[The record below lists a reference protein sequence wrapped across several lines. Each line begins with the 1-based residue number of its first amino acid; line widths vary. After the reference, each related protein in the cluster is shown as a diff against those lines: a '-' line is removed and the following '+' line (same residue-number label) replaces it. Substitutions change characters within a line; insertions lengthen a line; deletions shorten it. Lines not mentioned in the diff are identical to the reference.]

1 MHVLALQFV
10 NLYGINERQASN
22 PTTFISLRHTWTTM
36 PSVTHPRLTEGVEAR
51 GYQLEAVASAMLGS
65 TMVVMPTG
73 FGKSAVEWMVIAHH
87 LERGGKILL
96 LAPTVALLAQHQRM
110 LLTHLVIGES
120 DVVMFTGHTAPAKRP
135 DLWASGTIIL
145 ATAQVVRNDAM
156 SGAIDLSELS
166 LVVVDEA
173 HHARGQHAYAQVA
186 DLVRSSAP
194 NAMVLGATASPGT
207 SRDVILEVE
216 KRLGIERWSVH
227 AREDAGL
234 SPYAVDLSVASE
246 HLALPDTLLRLI
258 APLAEEERAVA
269 ERLRRQGYLADTGHL
284 TAAMLDNAQRKASA
298 SIARRD
304 RRGYEAAR
312 AVSDLRRLHLLLDL
326 LRCQGM
332 EVAKAFLDRQAA
344 KTGKDGKK
352 AGRLLDRPAVRQLRD
367 SLEVTAE
374 LHPKPHAVERLL
386 DARHRGKKDTKT
398 LVFTEYRDTVDR
410 LVERLSLSEHLSPL
424 PFVGQ
429 SNAGERRGMSQKEQ
443 VAQIDAFR
451 RGEANVLI
459 ATSVGEE
466 GLDIP
471 SADLVVFYE
480 PVASAVRAIQRRG
493 RTGRH
498 ADGEV
503 VMLVAEGTRDAHM
516 LRASASRERRMMEHL
531 RRMGR
536 TRKLT
541 DFGIKEDALASFE
554 VDNDGITMAASEFVA
569 LEQERLRPAPTPASK
584 KEQPVATTP
593 VHQPGNVRPEER
605 RHPDQSSLFGWEK
618 QPEQPNVSAR
628 PKAKDGDGTVVLD
641 GRTTSTGLDAQGHM
655 EIVLDRREAS
665 STLAAGLRARG
676 IRPVFRHLVTGD
688 VRIGPRLLLE
698 RKTAK
703 DLHASVRD
711 GRLLSQVRRL
721 AAAAPRAGLL
731 LETGEGLEGSTHPNA
746 VHGALA
752 WMAFDLGL
760 SVICVRNADESAAF
774 LALAA
779 RRELAWLDALE
790 SAHAGQHADEAQRAL
805 QAAQNALEQE
815 DQGSAMSRK
824 WAAAARRRRTSLLE
838 AVEGI
843 GPVSA
848 AALAEAFDSIA
859 AVANASPEELAESSG
874 IGPGRAAEVHRALH
888 G

>member
-1 MHVLALQFV
+1 
-10 NLYGINERQASN
+10 
-22 PTTFISLRHTWTTM
+22 M
-36 PSVTHPRLTEGVEAR
+36 PSVLHPRLAGGVEAR
-51 GYQLEAVASAMLGS
+51 GYQLEAAASALAGS

-87 LERGGKILL
+87 LHRQGNVLL

-110 LLTHLVIGES
+110 LTTHLVVDEE
-120 DVVMFTGHTAPAKRP
+120 DVVMFTGQTAPAKRP
-135 DLWASGTIIL
+135 ELWSKGRIIL

-156 SGAIDLSELS
+156 SGAIDLSGLS

-186 DLVRSSAP
+186 DLVREMAPSAV
-194 NAMVLGATASPGT
+194 MLGATASPGT
-207 SRDVILEVE
+207 SRDAILEVE
-216 KRLGIERWSVH
+216 RRLGVERWSVH
-227 AREDAGL
+227 GREDAGL
-234 SPYAVDLSVASE
+234 APYAVDLSVASE
-246 HLALPDTLLRLI
+246 YLSLPETLLHLI
-258 APLAEEERAVA
+258 APLAEEERDLAD
-269 ERLRRQGYLADTGHL
+269 RLRRQGYLADTGHI
-284 TAAMLDNAQRKASA
+284 TAAMLDDAQRKASA

-304 RRGYEAAR
+304 RRGYEAAK
-312 AVSDLRRLHLLLDL
+312 AVSDLRRLHMLLDL

-344 KTGKDGKK
+344 KEGKERKK
-352 AGRLLDRPAVRQLRD
+352 VSRLLERPAVRVLRE
-367 SLEVTAE
+367 SLEQVEE

-386 DARHRGKKDTKT
+386 EQRHRDNADTKT

-410 LVERLSLSEHLSPL
+410 LVERLSRSEHLSPI

-429 SNAGERRGMSQKEQ
+429 SKTGERKGMTQKEQ

-451 RGEANVLI
+451 RGEANVLV

-471 SADLVVFYE
+471 AADLVVFYE

-498 ADGEV
+498 AEGEV

-516 LRASASRERRMMEHL
+516 LRASAARERRMMDHL
-531 RRMGR
+531 RRLGR
-536 TRKLT
+536 TRRLHDYT
-541 DFGIKEDALASFE
+541 ADSNPLADFLVSIEDRDVPAATY
-554 VDNDGITMAASEFVA
+554 VD
-569 LEQERLRPAPTPASK
+569 QERARLKPQTAQPATDHIEPEPRV
-584 KEQPVATTP
+584 E
-593 VHQPGNVRPEER
+593 HQPGKVRPEER
-605 RHPDQSSLFGWEK
+605 RQPGQASLFGWE
-618 QPEQPNVSAR
+618 QPAHIPETGPR
-628 PKAKDGDGTVVLD
+628 PSRKHSDAGVVLD
-641 GRTTSTGLDAQGHM
+641 GRSASSGLDAEGHM

-711 GRLLSQVRRL
+711 GRLLHQVRRL

-731 LETGEGLEGSTHPNA
+731 LETGRGLEGGTHPHA

-760 SVICVRNADESAAF
+760 SVICVRDASESAAF

-779 RRELAWLDALE
+779 RRELAWLERLEAAQTPKTKDDVQRALM
-790 SAHAGQHADEAQRAL
+790 AAQRAL
-805 QAAQNALEQE
+805 EAE
-815 DQGSAMSRK
+815 DQHHGMNERWSKASQQ
-824 WAAAARRRRTSLLE
+824 RRASLLE
-838 AVEGI
+838 AIDGV
-843 GPVSA
+843 GPVTA
-848 AALAEAFDSIA
+848 EALAKAFDSIA
-859 AVANASPEELAESSG
+859 SIANAEVEDMAEKAG
-874 IGPGRAAEVHRALH
+874 IGTARAAEVHRAMH

>member
-1 MHVLALQFV
+1 
-10 NLYGINERQASN
+10 
-22 PTTFISLRHTWTTM
+22 M
-36 PSVTHPRLTEGVEAR
+36 PSVIHPRLTGDVEAR
-51 GYQLEAVASAMLGS
+51 GYQLEALASALAGS
-65 TMVVMPTG
+65 TMTVMPTG

-87 LERGGKILL
+87 LHNGGKVLL

-110 LLTHLVIGES
+110 LQTHLVVDEE
-120 DVVMFTGHTAPAKRP
+120 DVVMFTGQTPPAKRP
-135 DLWASGTIIL
+135 ELWTKGKIVL
-145 ATAQVVRNDAM
+145 ATAQVVRNDAT
-156 SGAIDLSELS
+156 SGSIELGGLS
-166 LVVVDEA
+166 LVVIDEA

-186 DLVRSSAP
+186 DLVREMAPSAV
-194 NAMVLGATASPGT
+194 VLGATASPGT
-207 SRDVILEVE
+207 SREVILEVE
-216 KRLGIERWSVH
+216 QRLGIERWSVH
-227 AREDAGL
+227 AREDPGL
-234 SPYAVDLSVASE
+234 APYAVDLSVASE
-246 HLALPDTLLRLI
+246 HLTLPETLLHLI
-258 APLAEEERAVA
+258 APLAEEERDLAD
-269 ERLRRQGYLADTGHL
+269 RLRRQGYLADTGHL
-284 TAAMLDNAQRKASA
+284 TATMLDDAQRKASA

-312 AVSDLRRLHLLLDL
+312 AVSDLRRLHMLLDL

-332 EVAKAFLDRQAA
+332 EVAKAFLDRQAG
-344 KTGKDGKK
+344 KTGEERKK
-352 AGRLLDRPAVRQLRD
+352 VGRLLERPAVRDLRE
-367 SLEVTAE
+367 SLQQVEE

-386 DARHRGKKDTKT
+386 EQRHRENKDTKT

-410 LVERLSLSEHLSPL
+410 LVDRLAQSEHLAPI

-429 SNAGERRGMSQKEQ
+429 SKTGDRKGMTQKEQ

-471 SADLVVFYE
+471 AADLVVFYE

-516 LRASASRERRMMEHL
+516 LRASAARERRMMDHL
-531 RRMGR
+531 RRLGR
-536 TRKLT
+536 TRRLH
-541 DFGIKEDALASFE
+541 DYAADSDPLSAFE
-554 VDNDGITMAASEFVA
+554 VETDGMTVPASTFVQ
-569 LEQERLRPAPTPASK
+569 QERERLKPVISAPEVQEAKAEPTV
-584 KEQPVATTP
+584 Q
-593 VHQPGNVRPEER
+593 HQPGTVRPEER
-605 RHPDQSSLFGWEK
+605 RHPAQASLFGWEK
-618 QPEQPNVSAR
+618 PAQAPETSPR
-628 PKAKDGDGTVVLD
+628 PASPSREGGVVLD
-641 GRTTSTGLDAQGHM
+641 GRSAESGLDTEGHM
-655 EIVLDRREAS
+655 EIILDRREAS

-731 LETGEGLEGSTHPNA
+731 LETGQGLEGGTHPNA

-760 SVICVRNADESAAF
+760 SVICVRDASESAAF
-774 LALAA
+774 LAMAA
-779 RRELAWLDALE
+779 RREIAWLDALE
-790 SAHAGQHADEAQRAL
+790 AAQAPKDEEGTQCALRAAQRAL
-805 QAAQNALEQE
+805 EAEDEQSGMNE
-815 DQGSAMSRK
+815 RWTAESQ
-824 WAAAARRRRTSLLE
+824 RRRASLLE
-838 AVEGI
+838 AIEGV
-843 GPVSA
+843 GPVTA
-848 AALAEAFDSIA
+848 KALAESFGSIA
-859 AVANASPEELAESSG
+859 AIANAEADELAKVAG
-874 IGPGRAAEVHRALH
+874 IGAGRAAEVHRALH

>member
-1 MHVLALQFV
+1 
-10 NLYGINERQASN
+10 
-22 PTTFISLRHTWTTM
+22 M
-36 PSVTHPRLTEGVEAR
+36 PSVLHPRLTGGVEAR
-51 GYQLEAVASAMLGS
+51 GYQLEAAASALSGS

-73 FGKSAVEWMVIAHH
+73 FGKSAVEWMVMAHH
-87 LERGGKILL
+87 VHHGGRVLL

-110 LLTHLVIGES
+110 LQTHLVVEDE
-120 DVVMFTGHTAPAKRP
+120 DVVMFTGQTPPAKRP
-135 DLWASGTIIL
+135 DLWSKGRIIL
-145 ATAQVVRNDAM
+145 ATAQVVRNDAV
-156 SGAIDLSELS
+156 SGAIDLSDLS

-186 DLVRSSAP
+186 DLVRETATSA
-194 NAMVLGATASPGT
+194 VILGATASPGA
-207 SRDVILEVE
+207 SRDAILEVE
-216 KRLGIERWSVH
+216 RRLGVERWSVH
-227 AREDAGL
+227 ARDDAGL
-234 SPYAVDLSVASE
+234 APYAVDLSVASE
-246 HLALPDTLLRLI
+246 HLTLPETLLHLI
-258 APLAEEERAVA
+258 APLAEEERDLAD
-269 ERLRRQGYLADTGHL
+269 RLRRQGYLADTGHL
-284 TAAMLDNAQRKASA
+284 TAAMLDDAQRKASA

-312 AVSDLRRLHLLLDL
+312 AVSDLRRLHMLLDL

-344 KTGKDGKK
+344 KEGKERKK
-352 AGRLLDRPAVRQLRD
+352 VSRLLERPAVRQLRE
-367 SLEVTAE
+367 SLDQVDE

-386 DARHRGKKDTKT
+386 EQRHRKNGDTKT

-410 LVERLSLSEHLSPL
+410 LVERLSRSEHLSPI

-429 SNAGERRGMSQKEQ
+429 SKTGDRKGMTQKEQ

-451 RGEANVLI
+451 RGDANVLV

-471 SADLVVFYE
+471 AADLVVFYE

-498 ADGEV
+498 AEGEV

-516 LRASASRERRMMEHL
+516 LRASAARERRMMDHL
-531 RRMGR
+531 RRLGR
-536 TRKLT
+536 TRRLHEYTT
-541 DFGIKEDALASFE
+541 DSNPLSEFE
-554 VDNDGITMAASEFVA
+554 VMVN
-569 LEQERLRPAPTPASK
+569 ERSIPASDYVNEERK
-584 KEQPVATTP
+584 RLKPDAPIPSAIPVEP
-593 VHQPGNVRPEER
+593 KGSVKHQPGTVRPEER
-605 RHPDQSSLFGWEK
+605 RQPGQASLFGWE
-618 QPEQPNVSAR
+618 QPAQPVKTEPR
-628 PKAKDGDGTVVLD
+628 PSGRRPLRDVVLD
-641 GRTTSTGLDAQGHM
+641 GRSASTGLDAYGHM

-676 IRPVFRHLVTGD
+676 IQPVFRHLVTGD

-711 GRLLSQVRRL
+711 GRLLHQVRRL

-731 LETGEGLEGSTHPNA
+731 LETGHGLEGGTHPHA

-760 SVICVRNADESAAF
+760 SVICVRDASESAAF

-779 RRELAWLDALE
+779 RRELAWLEALE
-790 SAHAGQHADEAQRAL
+790 AAQAPRAEDDVHEALMAAQRAL
-805 QAAQNALEQE
+805 KEMDEQHGMTERWGNA
-815 DQGSAMSRK
+815 SK
-824 WAAAARRRRTSLLE
+824 RRRTALLE
-838 AVEGI
+838 AIDGI
-843 GPVSA
+843 GPVTA
-848 AALAEAFDSIA
+848 KALAEGFESIA
-859 AVANASPEELAESSG
+859 AIANADVEALAKASG
-874 IGPGRAAEVHRALH
+874 IGAARAAEVHQAMH

>member
-1 MHVLALQFV
+1 
-10 NLYGINERQASN
+10 
-22 PTTFISLRHTWTTM
+22 M
-36 PSVTHPRLTEGVEAR
+36 PSVIHPRLTEGVEAR
-51 GYQLEAVASAMLGS
+51 GYQLEAVASALAGA

-87 LERGGKILL
+87 LTQNGKVLL

-110 LLTHLVIGES
+110 LLNHLVVPEE
-120 DVVMFTGHTAPAKRP
+120 DVVMFTGQTPPAKRP
-135 DLWASGTIIL
+135 ALWDQGTVIL
-145 ATAQVVRNDAM
+145 ATAQVVRNDAT
-156 SGAIDLSELS
+156 SGAIDLSALT

-186 DLVRSSAP
+186 DLVRTTAP
-194 NAMVLGATASPGT
+194 NATLLAATASPGAG
-207 SRDVILEVE
+207 REAILEVE
-216 KRLGIERWSVH
+216 RRLGIERWSVH
-227 AREDAGL
+227 ARDDSGL
-234 SPYAVDLSVASE
+234 APYAVDLSVASE
-246 HLALPDTLLRLI
+246 HLTLPETLLHLI
-258 APLAEEERAVA
+258 APLAEEERSVA
-269 ERLRRQGYLADTGHL
+269 DRLRRQGYLADTGHL
-284 TAAMLDNAQRKASA
+284 TAAMLDDAQRKASA

-332 EVAKAFLDRQAA
+332 GVAKSFLERQAS
-344 KTGKDGKK
+344 KSGEERKK
-352 AGRLLDRPAVRQLRD
+352 VSRLLDRPAVRQLRE
-367 SLEVTAE
+367 SLDVTEE

-386 DARHRGKKDTKT
+386 EARHREKADTKT

-410 LVERLSLSEHLSPL
+410 LVERLSLSEHLTPI

-429 SNAGERRGMSQKEQ
+429 SKTGDRRGMTQKEQ

-471 SADLVVFYE
+471 AADLVVFYE

-516 LRASASRERRMMEHL
+516 LRASAARERRMMDHL
-531 RRMGR
+531 RRLGR
-536 TRKLT
+536 TRRLHEYT
-541 DFGIKEDALASFE
+541 NEEDPLAAFQVNTEDSI
-554 VDNDGITMAASEFVA
+554 VPASAFVREERA
-569 LEQERLRPAPTPASK
+569 RLRPVPEPAPPKEAVVAVTPPP
-584 KEQPVATTP
+584 Q
-593 VHQPGNVRPEER
+593 QPGKVRPEER
-605 RHPDQSSLFGWEK
+605 RHPEQASLFGWETPP
-618 QPEQPNVSAR
+618 QHVASAERPSAR
-628 PKAKDGDGTVVLD
+628 TSEHSVVLD
-641 GRTTSTGLDAQGHM
+641 GRTRAHGLDAQGHM

-676 IRPVFRHLVTGD
+676 IQPVFRHLVTGD

-721 AAAAPRAGLL
+721 AAAGPRAGLL
-731 LETGEGLEGSTHPNA
+731 LETGHGLEGGTHPNA

-760 SVICVRNADESAAF
+760 SVVCVRDADESAAF

-790 SAHAGQHADEAQRAL
+790 SAQAGKPADEAHRAL
-805 QAAQNALEQE
+805 LAAQAALEDEDEQSGMRQQWSNASQ
-815 DQGSAMSRK
+815 
-824 WAAAARRRRTSLLE
+824 RRRSALLE
-838 AVEGI
+838 AIDGV
-843 GPVSA
+843 GPVTA
-848 AALAEAFDSIA
+848 QALAEAFESIA
-859 AVANASPEELAESSG
+859 AVANASVEELAEASG

>member
-1 MHVLALQFV
+1 
-10 NLYGINERQASN
+10 
-22 PTTFISLRHTWTTM
+22 M
-36 PSVTHPRLTEGVEAR
+36 PFVTHPRLTEGVEAR
-51 GYQLEAVASAMLGS
+51 GYQMEAVETALSGS

-73 FGKSAVEWMVIAHH
+73 FGKSAVEWMVMAHH
-87 LERGGKILL
+87 LTGAGKILL

-110 LLTHLVIGES
+110 ILAHLNVSEEE
-120 DVVMFTGHTAPAKRP
+120 VVMFTGQTAPAKRP
-135 DLWASGTIIL
+135 DLWERGTVLL
-145 ATAQVVRNDAM
+145 ATAPVVRNDAA
-156 SGAIDLSELS
+156 SGAIDLGDLS

-186 DLVRSSAP
+186 DLVRSTAP
-194 NAMVLGATASPGT
+194 HASVLGATASPGT

-216 KRLGIERWSVH
+216 RRLNVERWSVH
-227 AREDAGL
+227 AREDPGL
-234 SPYAVDLSVASE
+234 APYAVDLSVASE
-246 HLALPDTLLRLI
+246 HLALPETLLHLI

-269 ERLRRQGYLADTGHL
+269 DRLRRQGYLADTGYL
-284 TAAMLDNAQRKASA
+284 TASMLDGAQRKASA

-312 AVSDLRRLHLLLDL
+312 SVSDLRRLHLLLDL

-344 KTGKDGKK
+344 KGGEERKK
-352 AGRLLDRPAVRQLRD
+352 VSRLLDRPAVRHLRE
-367 SLEVTAE
+367 SLETVPE

-386 DARHRGKKDTKT
+386 ETRHREKEGTKT

-410 LVERLSLSEHLSPL
+410 LVERLSLSEHLTPI

-429 SNAGERRGMSQKEQ
+429 SKAGERRGMTQKEQ

-451 RGEANVLI
+451 RGDANVLI

-471 SADLVVFYE
+471 AADLVVFYE

-498 ADGEV
+498 TEGEV
-503 VMLVAEGTRDAHM
+503 VMLVAEGTRDEHM
-516 LRASASRERRMMEHL
+516 LRASAARERRMMDHL
-531 RRMGR
+531 RRLGR
-536 TRKLT
+536 TRRLHDYGT
-541 DFGIKEDALASFE
+541 DEDRLAAFE
-554 VDNDGITMAASEFVA
+554 VNIDGITMAASEFVTM
-569 LEQERLRPAPTPASK
+569 ERERLRPVAPPPPSEPQPPMPAV
-584 KEQPVATTP
+584 PVR
-593 VHQPGNVRPEER
+593 QPGQVRPEER
-605 RHPDQSSLFGWEK
+605 RHPEQASLFGWEK
-618 QPEQPNVSAR
+618 PPEQPVIAAR
-628 PKAKDGDGTVVLD
+628 PKPTQSGSSVVLD
-641 GRTTSTGLDAQGHM
+641 GRETSTGLDAQGHM

-711 GRLLSQVRRL
+711 GRLLRQVHRL

-731 LETGEGLEGSTHPNA
+731 LETGTGLEGGTHPNA

-760 SVICVRNADESAAF
+760 SVICVRDASESAAF

-779 RRELAWLDALE
+779 RREMAWLDALE
-790 SAHAGQHADEAQRAL
+790 SAHSGKPLDEAQGAL
-805 QAAQNALEQE
+805 QAAQRALEAE
-815 DQGSAMSRK
+815 DEGGEMNQR
-824 WAAAARRRRTSLLE
+824 WTAASRRRRSALLE
-838 AVEGI
+838 AIEGI
-843 GPVSA
+843 GPVTA
-848 AALAEAFDSIA
+848 TALAEAFESIA
-859 AVANASPEELAESSG
+859 AVANASVEELAEASG
-874 IGPGRAAEVHRALH
+874 IGPGRAAEVHRAMH

>member
-1 MHVLALQFV
+1 
-10 NLYGINERQASN
+10 
-22 PTTFISLRHTWTTM
+22 M
-36 PSVTHPRLTEGVEAR
+36 PSVIHPRLTGGVEAR
-51 GYQLEAVASAMLGS
+51 GYQLEAAASALAGS

-73 FGKSAVEWMVIAHH
+73 FGKSAVEWMAIAHH
-87 LERGGKILL
+87 LHAGGCVLL

-110 LLTHLVIGES
+110 LLTHLVVDEE
-120 DVVMFTGHTAPAKRP
+120 DVVMFTGQTAPAKRP
-135 DLWASGTIIL
+135 DLWSRGKIIL
-145 ATAQVVRNDAM
+145 ATAQVVRNDAT
-156 SGAIDLSELS
+156 SGAIDLSKLS

-186 DLVRSSAP
+186 DLVREMAPSARI
-194 NAMVLGATASPGT
+194 LGATASPGT
-207 SRDVILEVE
+207 SRDAILEVE
-216 KRLGIERWSVH
+216 RRLGIERWSVH
-227 AREDAGL
+227 ARDDAGL
-234 SPYAVDLSVASE
+234 APYAVDLSVASE
-246 HLALPDTLLRLI
+246 HLVLPETLLHLI
-258 APLAEEERAVA
+258 APLAEEERDLAD
-269 ERLRRQGYLADTGHL
+269 RLRRQGYLADTGHI
-284 TAAMLDNAQRKASA
+284 TAAMLDDAQRKASA

-312 AVSDLRRLHLLLDL
+312 AVSDLRRLHMVLDL

-344 KTGKDGKK
+344 KEGKERKK
-352 AGRLLDRPAVRQLRD
+352 VGRLLERPAVRQLRE
-367 SLEVTAE
+367 SLVQVEE

-386 DARHRGKKDTKT
+386 EQRHRENEGTKT
-398 LVFTEYRDTVDR
+398 VVFTEYRDTVDR
-410 LVERLSLSEHLSPL
+410 LVERLSRSEHLSPI

-429 SNAGERRGMSQKEQ
+429 SSTGERKGMTQKEQ

-451 RGEANVLI
+451 RGDANVLV

-471 SADLVVFYE
+471 AADLVVFYE

-498 ADGEV
+498 AEGEV

-516 LRASASRERRMMEHL
+516 LRASAARERRMMDHL
-531 RRMGR
+531 RRLGR
-536 TRKLT
+536 TRRLHEYT
-541 DFGIKEDALASFE
+541 ADGNPLADFE
-554 VDNDGITMAASEFVA
+554 VTIDDRTIPASAYVNE
-569 LEQERLRPAPTPASK
+569 ERGRLKPKPPAPVQEDSQPKA
-584 KEQPVATTP
+584 PVA
-593 VHQPGNVRPEER
+593 HRPGQVRPEER
-605 RHPDQSSLFGWEK
+605 RQPGQASLFGWE
-618 QPEQPNVSAR
+618 QPAQTPEIGTRPNAR
-628 PKAKDGDGTVVLD
+628 PTDDGVVLD
-641 GRTTSTGLDAQGHM
+641 GRSVSSGMDAEGHM

-711 GRLLSQVRRL
+711 GRLLHQVRRL

-731 LETGEGLEGSTHPNA
+731 LETGQGLEGGTHPHA

-760 SVICVRNADESAAF
+760 SVICVRDASESAAF

-779 RRELAWLDALE
+779 RRELAWLEALE
-790 SAHAGQHADEAQRAL
+790 AAQAPKAEDDIQRAL
-805 QAAQNALEQE
+805 TAAQHALDEVDEQHGMNE
-815 DQGSAMSRK
+815 RWTKASQ
-824 WAAAARRRRTSLLE
+824 RRRAAMLE
-838 AVEGI
+838 AIEGV
-843 GPVSA
+843 GPVTA
-848 AALAEAFDSIA
+848 RALAEAFDSIA
-859 AVANASPEELAESSG
+859 SIANADVGELADNAG
-874 IGPGRAAEVHRALH
+874 IGAARAAEVHRALH

>member
-1 MHVLALQFV
+1 
-10 NLYGINERQASN
+10 
-22 PTTFISLRHTWTTM
+22 M
-36 PSVTHPRLTEGVEAR
+36 PSVLHPRLTGGVEAR
-51 GYQLEAVASAMLGS
+51 GYQLEAVASALAGS

-87 LERGGKILL
+87 LHHDGTVLL
-96 LAPTVALLAQHQRM
+96 LAPTVALLAQHRRM
-110 LLTHLVIGES
+110 LLAHLVVEEE
-120 DVVMFTGHTAPAKRP
+120 DVVMFTGQTPPAKRP
-135 DLWASGTIIL
+135 DLWAKGRIVL

-156 SGAIDLSELS
+156 SGSIDLSKLS

-186 DLVRSSAP
+186 DLVREMAPSA
-194 NAMVLGATASPGT
+194 VLLGATASPGT
-207 SRDVILEVE
+207 NRDVILEVE
-216 KRLGIERWSVH
+216 RRLGIERWSVH
-227 AREDAGL
+227 AREDPGL
-234 SPYAVDLSVASE
+234 APYAVDLSVASQ
-246 HLALPDTLLRLI
+246 HLALPETLLHLI
-258 APLAEEERAVA
+258 APLAEEERDLAD
-269 ERLRRQGYLADTGHL
+269 RLRRQGYLADTGHI
-284 TAAMLDNAQRKASA
+284 TAAMLDDAQRKASA

-312 AVSDLRRLHLLLDL
+312 AVSDLRRLHMLLDL

-332 EVAKAFLDRQAA
+332 EVAKTFLDRQAA
-344 KTGKDGKK
+344 KKGEERKK
-352 AGRLLDRPAVRQLRD
+352 VGRLLERPAVRDLRE
-367 SLEVTAE
+367 SLQQVAE

-386 DARHRGKKDTKT
+386 EQRHQEKEGTKT

-410 LVERLSLSEHLSPL
+410 LVERLSLSEHLRPI

-429 SNAGERRGMSQKEQ
+429 SKTGDRKGMTQKEQ

-451 RGEANVLI
+451 SGEANVLI

-471 SADLVVFYE
+471 AADLVVFYE

-516 LRASASRERRMMEHL
+516 LRASVARERRMMDHL
-531 RRMGR
+531 RRLGR
-536 TRKLT
+536 TRRLHDYT
-541 DFGIKEDALASFE
+541 ADSNPLSAFE
-554 VDNDGITMAASEFVA
+554 VTTNDTTV
-569 LEQERLRPAPTPASK
+569 PASAFVQRERDRLK
-584 KEQPVATTP
+584 P
-593 VHQPGNVRPEER
+593 VHAAPVQETPEPKTAVPHRAGQVRPEER
-605 RHPDQSSLFGWEK
+605 RQPGQASLFGWEK
-618 QPEQPNVSAR
+618 PAERPEPAPRPTSQPH
-628 PKAKDGDGTVVLD
+628 DHGIVLD
-641 GRTTSTGLDAQGHM
+641 GRSVSSGLDAEGHM
-655 EIVLDRREAS
+655 EIILDRREAS

-676 IRPVFRHLVTGD
+676 IQPTFRHLVTGD

-711 GRLLSQVRRL
+711 GRLLRQVRRL

-731 LETGEGLEGSTHPNA
+731 LETGQGLEGSTHPNA

-760 SVICVRNADESAAF
+760 SVICVRDASESAAF

-779 RRELAWLDALE
+779 RRELAWLDGLEAAQAPKAEEATHQALM
-790 SAHAGQHADEAQRAL
+790 AAQRAL
-805 QAAQNALEQE
+805 EDEQE
-815 DQGSAMSRK
+815 HHGLSER
-824 WAAAARRRRTSLLE
+824 WADASRRRRAALLE
-838 AVEGI
+838 AIDGI
-843 GPVSA
+843 GPVTA
-848 AALAEAFDSIA
+848 KALAESFDSIA
-859 AVANASPEELAESSG
+859 ALANAEVAELEEAAG
-874 IGPGRAAEVHRALH
+874 IGAGRAAEVHRALH
-888 G
+888 A

>member
-1 MHVLALQFV
+1 
-10 NLYGINERQASN
+10 
-22 PTTFISLRHTWTTM
+22 M

-51 GYQLEAVASAMLGS
+51 GYQLEAVASALSAS

-87 LERGGKILL
+87 LEHDGKVLL

-110 LLTHLVIGES
+110 LREHVVVDEN
-120 DVVMFTGHTAPAKRP
+120 DVVMFTGQTPPAKRP
-135 DLWASGTIIL
+135 ERWASGTILL

-186 DLVRSSAP
+186 DLVQSTAP
-194 NAMVLGATASPGT
+194 NAVVLGATASPGT
-207 SRDVILEVE
+207 NRDVILEVE
-216 KRLGIERWSVH
+216 RRLGIERWSVH
-227 AREDAGL
+227 AREDPGL

-246 HLALPDTLLRLI
+246 HLALPETLLHLI

-269 ERLRRQGYLADTGHL
+269 DRLRRQGYLADTGHL
-284 TAAMLDNAQRKASA
+284 TAAA

-312 AVSDLRRLHLLLDL
+312 SVSDLRRLHLLLDL

-344 KTGKDGKK
+344 KSGDDRKK

-367 SLEVTAE
+367 SLDVTAE

-386 DARHRGKKDTKT
+386 EARHREKTDTKT

-410 LVERLSLSEHLSPL
+410 LVERLSLSEHLSPI

-429 SNAGERRGMSQKEQ
+429 SKTGERRGMTQKEQ

-471 SADLVVFYE
+471 AADLVVFYE

-493 RTGRH
+493 RAGRD

-531 RRMGR
+531 RRLGR
-536 TRKLT
+536 TRRLHE
-541 DFGIKEDALASFE
+541 FGVEADPLAAFE
-554 VDNDGITMAASEFVA
+554 VNTEDTTIAASRFVEEERA
-569 LEQERLRPAPTPASK
+569 RLRPTAVEPEPEPQAPAVEKSTPR
-584 KEQPVATTP
+584 
-593 VHQPGNVRPEER
+593 PGTVRPEER
-605 RHPDQSSLFGWEK
+605 RHPEQASLFGWEK
-618 QPEQPNVSAR
+618 PAQEPKPGQRPE
-628 PKAKDGDGTVVLD
+628 AKRRDAPVVLD
-641 GRTTSTGLDAQGHM
+641 GRANTRAIDAMGAM
-655 EIVLDRREAS
+655 EIILDRREAS

-676 IRPVFRHLVTGD
+676 IKPVFRHLVTGD

-731 LETGEGLEGSTHPNA
+731 LETGSGLEGATHPNA

-752 WMAFDLGL
+752 WMAFDLGV
-760 SVICVRNADESAAF
+760 SVICVKNAEESAAF

-790 SAHAGQHADEAQRAL
+790 NAQPTKPEDDVHRALMAAQHA
-805 QAAQNALEQE
+805 LEEE
-815 DQGSAMSRK
+815 DRLGGMNERWTSAS
-824 WAAAARRRRTSLLE
+824 RRRRTALLE
-838 AVEGI
+838 AIDGV
-843 GPVSA
+843 GPLTA
-848 AALAEAFDSIA
+848 AALAESFESIA
-859 AVANASPEELAESSG
+859 ALANASAEDLASESG
-874 IGPGRAAEVHRALH
+874 IGAARAAEVHRALH